1 VNALKRGGAKPVD
14 GRVICSVMELRKQ
27 GLTQMAIAA
36 ELRLAQGTVSVILRE
51 QGMGGK
57 LVRMSR
63 AERRRL

>member
-1 VNALKRGGAKPVD
+1 
-14 GRVICSVMELRKQ
+14 VICSVMELRKQ